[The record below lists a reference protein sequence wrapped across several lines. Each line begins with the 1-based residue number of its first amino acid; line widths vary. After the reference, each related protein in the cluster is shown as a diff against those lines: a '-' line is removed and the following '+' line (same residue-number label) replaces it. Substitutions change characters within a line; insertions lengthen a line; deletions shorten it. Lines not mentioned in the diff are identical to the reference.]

1 MFVNTASNVS
11 NSFEKQ
17 LGLESPLLEVS
28 EKGPH

>member
-1 MFVNTASNVS
+1 MFVNTASNIS
-11 NSFEKQ
+11 NSFEEQ